1 VVRVIAS
8 SIYHKQTNNMDKI
21 PEHRKNAF
29 KTKAVF
35 KADELRRRR
44 EELQVEIRR
53 KNREESLAKRRN
65 LNVPASPDSDD
76 EAAVATINAQVS
88 YKRVCRLTSSLTFAA
103 FSVLR
108 LSTLRYTRQS
118 Y

>member
-1 VVRVIAS
+1 
-8 SIYHKQTNNMDKI
+8 MDKI

-88 YKRVCRLTSSLTFAA
+88 YESFTSIIASHAVDL
-103 FSVLR
+103 
-108 LSTLRYTRQS
+108 
-118 Y
+118 

>member
-1 VVRVIAS
+1 MA
-8 SIYHKQTNNMDKI
+8 DKI

-35 KADELRRRR
+35 KAEELRRRR

-88 YKRVCRLTSSLTFAA
+88 YKRFTIIVSFLCSRFVA

-108 LSTLRYTRQS
+108 LSFLCGLRYTQPS
-118 Y
+118 YKLFFRRSQ